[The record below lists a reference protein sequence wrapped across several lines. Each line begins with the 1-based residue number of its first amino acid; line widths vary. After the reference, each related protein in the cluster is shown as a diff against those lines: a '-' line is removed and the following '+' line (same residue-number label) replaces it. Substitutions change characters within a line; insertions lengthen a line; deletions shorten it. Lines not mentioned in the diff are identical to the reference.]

1 MDTGTGSAEALP
13 PAQATGTALSVA
25 SGGLDTPRTRRGRAG
40 RGRPRPARPS
50 LPESQRTSETRALSS
65 RKMMMVMLKAIM
77 NVEIALI
84 SGVMPMRTIDQICSG
99 SVL

>member
-1 MDTGTGSAEALP
+1 MDTGAG
-13 PAQATGTALSVA
+13 GTAVSPADSGYRNGAERGKRA
-25 SGGLDTPRTRRGRAG
+25 STRLVHERGRAG